1 MRLSKKDKKDF
12 LDLAR
17 NRRLTKAIEEAD
29 RKAAKYPKL
38 TFLQYI
44 RFLDSYQNVFGQFPV
59 SKEKIKGSKFI
70 W

>member
-12 LDLAR
+12 LNMAR
-17 NRRLTKAIEEAD
+17 NRRLTKAIDKAD
-29 RKAAKYPKL
+29 KAARKYPKPS
-38 TFLQYI
+38 FLQFI
-44 RFLDSYQNVFGQFPV
+44 RWMDDLQKVFGQFPV